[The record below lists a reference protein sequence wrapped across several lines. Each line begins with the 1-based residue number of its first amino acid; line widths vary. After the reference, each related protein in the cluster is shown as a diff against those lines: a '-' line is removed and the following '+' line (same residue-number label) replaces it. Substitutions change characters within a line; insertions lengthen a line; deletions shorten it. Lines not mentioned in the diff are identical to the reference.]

1 AEAEAEQHTPHQQ
14 RTRPTTHSTPKS
26 APPKCQTQLRLTSP
40 EAARRSRQSL
50 EAIHVARTL
59 KDGLN
64 RLKERADPQHL
75 LSGGTPRPLRTYSA
89 TSTPVQRRRSNQ
101 LVRHHSSFQNSLEQ
115 QRTTINSMCFV
126 DGGRREP
133 PPRFALDSPG
143 EWRPRRAAEAA
154 ETMILFKSQSQ
165 SSGMSVDLSE
175 DVSPSPEALG
185 CRGGLPASAS
195 SSASASVYESATAIG
210 AGSGSGRV
218 MLQPNVGVDSMVGLD
233 PYETEEDELLSLPNK
248 RVRAG

>member
-1 AEAEAEQHTPHQQ
+1 MASSLPSEQLSGQQAQILPHQHHQ
-14 RTRPTTHSTPKS
+14 LHTPKS

-195 SSASASVYESATAIG
+195 ASVYESATAIG

-218 MLQPNVGVDSMVGLD
+218 MLQPN
-233 PYETEEDELLSLPNK
+233 
-248 RVRAG
+248 RVRAGSASRPTKRASLDR